1 MRGRRTGKSMR
12 RWVLALV
19 LSLGVS
25 APFAHAH
32 HSIAG
37 MYDTGEEVTIEGIV
51 AELRFR
57 NPHPIL
63 IVNVGDAGSVTQW
76 LLEMDNRRELT
87 RIGMTSE
94 TLRPGDRVIVIGN
107 PSRRVSQRVYIRRLD
122 RPADGF
128 GYEQVGNSPRINTPS
143 R

>member
-1 MRGRRTGKSMR
+1 MLVLLLSHQ
-12 RWVLALV
+12 VLAQ
-19 LSLGVS
+19 S
-25 APFAHAH
+25 AHAH

-37 MYDTGEEVTIEGIV
+37 MYDAQQEVTIEGVV

-57 NPHPIL
+57 NPHPFL
-63 IVNVGDAGSVTQW
+63 IVRVGDAESKTEW
-76 LLEMDNRRELT
+76 MLEMDNHRELA

-94 TLRPGDRVIVIGN
+94 TFRPGDIVIVVVN
-107 PSRRVSQRVYIRRLD
+107 PSRKVSGRAYVRRIE

-128 GYEQVGNSPRINTPS
+128 LYEQIGTTPRIHPQS

>member
-1 MRGRRTGKSMR
+1 MT
-12 RWVLALV
+12 RWILLLLLTFGAL
-19 LSLGVS
+19 
-25 APFAHAH
+25 APFTHAH

-37 MYDTGEEVTIEGIV
+37 MYNTREEVTIEGVV

-63 IVNVGDAGSVTQW
+63 IINVGDAGNATQW
-76 LLEMDNRRELT
+76 LLEMDNRGELS

-94 TLRPGDRVIVIGN
+94 TFRPGDRVIVIAN
-107 PSRRVSQRVYIRRLD
+107 PSFQASQRAYIRRLE

-128 GYEQVGNSPRINTPS
+128 DYEQVGSSPRINTPS

>member
-1 MRGRRTGKSMR
+1 M
-12 RWVLALV
+12 RWVLLLV

-25 APFAHAH
+25 ATFVHAH
-32 HSIAG
+32 HSVVG
-37 MYDTGEEVTIEGIV
+37 MYDTREEVTIEGIV
-51 AELRFR
+51 AELRWR
-57 NPHPIL
+57 DPHPFL
-63 IVNVGDAGSVTQW
+63 IVSVGDTGNATQW
-76 LLEMDNRRELT
+76 LLEMDNRRELS

-94 TLRPGDRVIVIGN
+94 TLRPGDHVIVIGN

-128 GYEQVGNSPRINTPS
+128 GYQQVGDSPRINTPS

>member
-1 MRGRRTGKSMR
+1 MRL
-12 RWVLALV
+12 WILALV
-19 LSLGVS
+19 LSSGVS

-32 HSIAG
+32 HSISG
-37 MYDTGEEVTIEGIV
+37 MYNTGEEITIEGIV
-51 AELRFR
+51 MELRFR
-57 NPHPIL
+57 NPHPFL
-63 IVNVGDAGSVTQW
+63 IVSVGDAGSATQW
-76 LLEMDNRRELT
+76 LLEMDNRRELS

-107 PSRRVSQRVYIRRLD
+107 PSHRVSQRAYIHRLD

>member
-1 MRGRRTGKSMR
+1 MT
-12 RWVLALV
+12 RWILLLV
-19 LSLGVS
+19 LSFGVW
-25 APFAHAH
+25 APLVHAH

-37 MYDTGEEVTIEGIV
+37 MYNTREEITIEGIV

-63 IVNVGDAGSVTQW
+63 IVSVGDAGNATQW
-76 LLEMDNRRELT
+76 MLEMDNRGELS

-94 TLRPGDRVIVIGN
+94 TFRPGDHVIVVGN
-107 PSRRVSQRVYIRRLD
+107 PSYQTSQRAYIRRLD

>member
-1 MRGRRTGKSMR
+1 MM
-12 RWVLALV
+12 RWVLALALSFGV
-19 LSLGVS
+19 L
-25 APFAHAH
+25 APLADAH

-37 MYDTGEEVTIEGIV
+37 MYNTREEVTIEGTV
-51 AELRFR
+51 EELRFR
-57 NPHPIL
+57 NPHPFL
-63 IVNVGDAGSVTQW
+63 IISVGIAGSTNQW

-94 TLRPGDRVIVIGN
+94 TFRSGDRVIVVGN
-107 PSRRVSQRVYIRRLD
+107 PSYDVSQRIYVRRLD

-128 GYEQVGNSPRINTPS
+128 GYEQVGNSPRINSPS